1 MSRDENHL
9 VHKINFMRWLASNI
23 RTFLLAF
30 VLGVSVWLSAV
41 TGADPDEEGTY
52 PHPIPLDV
60 IGQDPSLVL
69 TSPIPSTLEVR
80 LRAPHTVW
88 EQLTTQENSI
98 TSILDISGLSAGE
111 HTQTVQVRIAA
122 RPVQILLTTP
132 ETVTFTLEPLKTQ
145 SLPVDI
151 ELTGQP
157 TVGFQAGDPIVEPT
171 LIAISGPESIVR
183 QAARAR
189 VAINLNGVREGID
202 AAYDIQVMDTNN
214 EVLNGVTINPE
225 SAQVMIPLSPQSGYR
240 DLAVKVLLQ
249 GQVASGYRLENI
261 SVFPPVITVFAPDPD
276 LVNDLPAVVDTQSLD
291 IQDAK
296 ANISTRLALT
306 LPENITIIGNK
317 TVEVEVDITPI
328 QTSLTLNL
336 PINLIG
342 LPDGFEAEVSPE
354 FVDVII
360 SGPLPVLDALTLQ
373 DIKVTVDVTG
383 LDLGT
388 HQLEPKVEIFVEN
401 VLEGSIL
408 PSTVEVVLS
417 VRPTPTV
424 TP

>member
-1 MSRDENHL
+1 
-9 VHKINFMRWLASNI
+9 MRWLASNI

-30 VLGVSVWLSAV
+30 VLGFSVWLSAV
-41 TGADPDEEGTY
+41 TGADPAEEDVY
-52 PHPIPLDV
+52 PNPIPLEV
-60 IGQDPSLVL
+60 IGQEPSLVL
-69 TSPIPSTLEVR
+69 TSPIPSTIEVT
-80 LRAPHTVW
+80 LRAPHSVW
-88 EQLTTQENSI
+88 EQLTAQENSV
-98 TSILDISGLSAGE
+98 TSTLDISGLSAGE
-111 HTQTVQVRIAA
+111 HTQPVQVQIGL
-122 RPVQILLTTP
+122 RPVQIVLKSP

-151 ELTGQP
+151 DLTGQP
-157 TVGFQAGDPIVEPT
+157 AVGFQAGDPVVEPT

-189 VAINLNGVREGID
+189 VAIDLDGVRESID

-214 EVLNGVTINPE
+214 KVLNGVTINPE
-225 SAQVMIPLSPQSGYR
+225 SAQVRIPLSPQSGYR
-240 DLAVKVLLQ
+240 DLAVRVLLQ

-276 LVNDLPAVVDTQSLD
+276 LVNDLAAVVDTQPLD
-291 IQDAK
+291 IQAAK
-296 ANISTRLALT
+296 TNISTRLALT

-342 LPDGFEAEVSPE
+342 LPDGFEAEISPE

-360 SGPLPVLDALTLQ
+360 SGPLPVLDALTPQ

-417 VRPTPTV
+417 VRPTPT
-424 TP
+424 PIP

>member
-1 MSRDENHL
+1 
-9 VHKINFMRWLASNI
+9 MRWLASNI

-41 TGADPDEEGTY
+41 TGADPDEVDVY
-52 PHPIPLDV
+52 PNPVPLEV
-60 IGQDPSLVL
+60 IGQEPSLVL
-69 TSPIPSTLEVR
+69 TSPIPSTIEVT
-80 LRAPHTVW
+80 LRAPRSVW
-88 EQLTTQENSI
+88 EQLTAQENSV

-111 HTQTVQVRIAA
+111 HTQPVQVQIST
-122 RPVQILLTTP
+122 RPVQIVLKTP

-151 ELTGQP
+151 DLTGQP
-157 TVGFQAGDPIVEPT
+157 AVGFQAGDPVVEPT
-171 LIAISGPESIVR
+171 LIAISGPESIVQ

-189 VAINLNGVREGID
+189 VAINLDGVRESID
-202 AAYDIQVMDTNN
+202 AAYDIQVMDNN
-214 EVLNGVTINPE
+214 NKVLNGVTINPE
-225 SAQVMIPLSPQSGYR
+225 SAQVIIPLSPQSGYR

-360 SGPLPVLDALTLQ
+360 SGPLPVLDALTPQ

-417 VRPTPTV
+417 VRPTPT
-424 TP
+424 PIP

>member
-1 MSRDENHL
+1 MH
-9 VHKINFMRWLASNI
+9 WLASNI

-30 VLGVSVWLSAV
+30 VLGFSVWLSAV
-41 TGADPDEEGTY
+41 TGADPTEEGVY
-52 PHPIPLDV
+52 PNPVPLEV
-60 IGQDPSLVL
+60 IGQEPSLVL
-69 TSPIPSTLEVR
+69 TSPIPSTIEVT
-80 LRAPHTVW
+80 LRAPHSVW
-88 EQLTTQENSI
+88 EQLTAQENSV

-111 HTQTVQVRIAA
+111 HTQPVQVQIGL
-122 RPVQILLTTP
+122 RPVQIVLKSP
-132 ETVTFTLEPLKTQ
+132 ETVTFTLEPLKNQ
-145 SLPVDI
+145 SLPVDV

-157 TVGFQAGDPIVEPT
+157 AVGFQAGDPVVEPS

-189 VAINLNGVREGID
+189 VAIDLDGVRESIA
-202 AAYDIQVMDTNN
+202 AAYDIQVMDTSNK
-214 EVLNGVTINPE
+214 VLNGVTINPE

-240 DLAVKVLLQ
+240 DLAVRVLLQ

-276 LVNDLPAVVDTQSLD
+276 LVNDLAAVVDTQPLD

-296 ANISTRLALT
+296 TNISTRLALT

-360 SGPLPVLDALTLQ
+360 SGPLPVLDALTPQ

-383 LDLGT
+383 LDLGA
-388 HQLEPKVEIFVEN
+388 HQLEPKVEVFVEN

-417 VRPTPTV
+417 VRPTPT
-424 TP
+424 PIP